1 MSGEAGVLFQK
12 YTCDHLPE
20 ILGTVHLLLGFSF
33 LPLENLKSEA
43 TGVTLFLFVL
53 FWCLSVPVPSGPA
66 VVI

>member
-1 MSGEAGVLFQK
+1 MSEEAGFLFQK
-12 YTCDHLPE
+12 YTYDHLPE

-43 TGVTLFLFVL
+43 AGVTLFLFVL

>member
-20 ILGTVHLLLGFSF
+20 TLGTVHLLLGFSF

-43 TGVTLFLFVL
+43 AGVTLFCGVL
-53 FWCLSVPVPSGPA
+53 VFSVSQCPWA
-66 VVI
+66 QQL